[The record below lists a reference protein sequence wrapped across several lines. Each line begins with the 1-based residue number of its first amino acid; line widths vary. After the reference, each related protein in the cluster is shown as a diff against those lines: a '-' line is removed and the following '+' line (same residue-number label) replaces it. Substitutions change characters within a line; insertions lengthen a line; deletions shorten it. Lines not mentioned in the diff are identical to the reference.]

1 VKLTKRAIDAIVPDP
16 RRDIYVWDDEVRG
29 FLLRVKPSGVRSF
42 AIQYRNASGV
52 SRRVT
57 IGKLGV
63 LTADEA
69 RKVAKQ
75 KLADVTKGGDPAEAR
90 SEDRKTMT
98 VRQLCQTY
106 LNACEKGLIIGKGG
120 RPKKASTLYVD
131 RGRIER
137 HILVL
142 LGGRRIR
149 DLRTPDIS
157 RFMRDVAAGKTANDI
172 KTGFRG
178 RAIIEGGAGTAART
192 VGLLGGILSFAVSE
206 GIIPTNPARGVKR
219 PTDQRREVR
228 LTNEQY
234 RMLGKALAEAE
245 AEGENPTA
253 ILGVRLLALTGCRR
267 GEIERL
273 RWDEVDIASGCLRL
287 ADSKEGRSV
296 RPLGSAAAKLL
307 ANLPKENRFVL
318 PGRSSDRPFG
328 GLPKAWLRIL
338 KRANLPDLTPH
349 GLRHAFA
356 STASDL
362 GYTEPTIAAMLGHA
376 AHSTTGRY
384 IHHLDSA
391 LIASADRVS
400 ARISAALNAEGKVV
414 PLPRNRRR
422 AMP

>member
-1 VKLTKRAIDAIVPDP
+1 MKLTKRTIDAISPDP
-16 RRDIYVWDDEVRG
+16 QRDIYVWDDEVRG

-42 AIQYRNASGV
+42 AVQYRNASGV
-52 SRRVT
+52 SRRIT

-137 HILVL
+137 HILAL

-228 LTNEQY
+228 LTNEQ
-234 RMLGKALAEAE
+234 
-245 AEGENPTA
+245 
-253 ILGVRLLALTGCRR
+253 
-267 GEIERL
+267 
-273 RWDEVDIASGCLRL
+273 
-287 ADSKEGRSV
+287 
-296 RPLGSAAAKLL
+296 
-307 ANLPKENRFVL
+307 
-318 PGRSSDRPFG
+318 
-328 GLPKAWLRIL
+328 
-338 KRANLPDLTPH
+338 
-349 GLRHAFA
+349 
-356 STASDL
+356 
-362 GYTEPTIAAMLGHA
+362 
-376 AHSTTGRY
+376 
-384 IHHLDSA
+384 
-391 LIASADRVS
+391 
-400 ARISAALNAEGKVV
+400 
-414 PLPRNRRR
+414 
-422 AMP
+422 